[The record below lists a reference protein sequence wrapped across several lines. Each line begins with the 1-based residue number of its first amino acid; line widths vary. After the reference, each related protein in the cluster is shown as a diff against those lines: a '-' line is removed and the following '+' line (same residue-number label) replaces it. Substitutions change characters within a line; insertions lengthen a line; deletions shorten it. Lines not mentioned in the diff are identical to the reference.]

1 MSNRGHMHACSHDN
15 AITYQVMKDELRQR
29 MVEADTFI
37 SIAQLKH
44 IPSKKF
50 NGLAITFLDMMGDF
64 QEKIDEVNC
73 ILSAVRQ

>member
-1 MSNRGHMHACSHDN
+1 
-15 AITYQVMKDELRQR
+15 MKDELRQR

-44 IPSKKF
+44 VPSKKF

-64 QEKIDEVNC
+64 QETSDEVTG